1 MLGEPNATPPVC
13 VDLAV
18 GAVLVGSW
26 AGLPGTRPAAQVGA
40 MLPGSAGE
48 IETGAKNSEAYIVRL
63 ANARGVEWLNRLFRG
78 TSRWRDVDVWP
89 SGVTRKPPA
98 CASPPASPP
107 APQVGAT
114 LPGSGSYPAPK
125 PVAAATAPSPS
136 HATRKRDR
144 TQTRGGRRA
153 TAQV

>member
-63 ANARGVEWLNRLFRG
+63 ANARGVEWLSRLFRG

-98 CASPPASPP
+98 CASPP